1 MFFSRKRLK
10 FFGATLL
17 HGPVRFVQIYQKP
30 DHNFTMSEKRTSI
43 KIANAIFS
51 RKFDANVIILLFL
64 VHEVPDYFVGNGDIA
79 YD

>member
-1 MFFSRKRLK
+1 MQLCYID
-10 FFGATLL
+10 
-17 HGPVRFVQIYQKP
+17 RFVLYRFIKSLTTILQCQKSAP
-30 DHNFTMSEKRTSI
+30 SI